1 MKRKGRVLA
10 ALLAVASV
18 LAFTGCSVRAQTA
31 FTIDGNVTT
40 ISQVN
45 DTINGCAAAYGNTPA
60 DWPAQTIA
68 DAMIVVQLSRTIA
81 QEQKTQTSDA
91 DLTLMIQNGQIPGL
105 SPEILN
111 DPTCA
116 DLGVGMGLQAL
127 LVFQMGSDQFLAAVQ
142 NHSVVVNP
150 RFGAWD
156 PSTLMLNGTGSLSQV
171 ATG

>member
-1 MKRKGRVLA
+1 MKRKVLG
-10 ALLAVASV
+10 ALLAAASL
-18 LAFTGCSVRAQTA
+18 LAFSGCSVRAQTA

-40 ISQVN
+40 IAQVN
-45 DTINGCAAAYGNTPA
+45 DTINSCAVAYGNAPSA
-60 DWPAQTIA
+60 WPAQTVA
-68 DAMIVVQLSRTIA
+68 DAMIVAQLSRVIA

-111 DPTCA
+111 DPLCA

-127 LVFQMGSDQFLAAVQ
+127 LVFQMGTDPFLAAVQ
-142 NHSVVVNP
+142 SHSIVVNP

-156 PSTLMLNGTGSLSQV
+156 PTTLALSGSGSLSQ
-171 ATG
+171 AASG